1 MTRSRPMTLNRRALL
16 ASGVGLAASAMLPRA
31 AGASA
36 APLSLQASWSNDA
49 EFAGYYVAMDKGWYK
64 EAGLE
69 LAYLP
74 GGPDVV
80 PEGALA
86 AGKCDVALTSPDTTV
101 QAIVDQGAKF
111 KIIGSQY
118 QKNPL
123 GVVSLAAK
131 PIRTPKD
138 LEGKTLAVPPVN
150 GTSVDAMLALNG
162 VDKAKVKIVPYE
174 YDPTPL
180 IKGEIDASIDFVT
193 NVPYTIKSQSGRDA
207 VSFLLYD
214 FGFTITNDTVVVT
227 EDTLKSK
234 RKELVAF
241 LKASRRGWA
250 ENLRDP
256 AAYPPKF
263 ADSYF
268 KGTGRSID
276 NEVFYNGAQKP
287 LIEAAGGIF
296 AMSGDSIARAIEAL
310 GRVGVKARTD
320 MFDVSLL
327 AEIG

>member
-1 MTRSRPMTLNRRALL
+1 MTGFPLTTLNRRALL
-16 ASGVGLAASAMLPRA
+16 ASGLGLAASAMLPRA
-31 AGASA
+31 AGATA
-36 APLSLQASWSNDA
+36 ALSLQASWSNDA
-49 EFAGYYVAMDKGWYK
+49 EFAGYYVAIDRGWYA
-64 EAGLE
+64 EAGVGLT
-69 LAYLP
+69 YLP

-193 NVPYTIKSQSGRDA
+193 NVPYTIKSQSGAEA

-214 FGFTITNDTVVVT
+214 FGFTITNDTVVVA
-227 EDTLKSK
+227 EETLKAK

-276 NEVFYNGAQKP
+276 NEVFYNSAQKP
-287 LIEAAGGIF
+287 LIEAASGVF
-296 AMSGDSIARAIEAL
+296 AMSDDMIARTIEAL
-310 GRVGVKARTD
+310 GRVGIKARKD
-320 MFDVSLL
+320 MFDASLL